1 MEAIVEVTE
10 EPGQLPLDIQTQ
22 ATEEPVQDR
31 AERCFLA
38 RTPEQAQGY
47 YESRGV
53 GAEERDLARSGWGRG
68 LSARTFKNGGEFSPD
83 CKSVVASS
91 PPGRVGV
98 DSPDGRRGLMGMC
111 PGVDLTCPRDGNPGV
126 PRQPSTSRLY
136 SSAGQL
142 RSANTAVS
150 EQETETSQVITL
162 IYCVLP
168 KHLLKS

>member
-1 MEAIVEVTE
+1 MSPAPTHLVIVGGIPQKPSKGNRVGDAAQVDEEDGRDGLDVEAIVEVTE

-31 AERCFLA
+31 AQRCFLA

-68 LSARTFKNGGEFSPD
+68 LSARTFKSGGEFSPD

-98 DSPDGRRGLMGMC
+98 DSPDGRGGLMGMC
-111 PGVDLTCPRDGNPGV
+111 PGVDLT
-126 PRQPSTSRLY
+126 
-136 SSAGQL
+136 
-142 RSANTAVS
+142 
-150 EQETETSQVITL
+150 
-162 IYCVLP
+162 
-168 KHLLKS
+168 